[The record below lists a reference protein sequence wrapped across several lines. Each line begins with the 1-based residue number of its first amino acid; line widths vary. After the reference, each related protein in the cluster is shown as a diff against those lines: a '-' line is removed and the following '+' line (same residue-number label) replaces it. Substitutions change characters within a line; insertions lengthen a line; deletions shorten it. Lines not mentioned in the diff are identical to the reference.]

1 VTQHLPVALIFYPS
15 PSPGDARATQRADVR
30 EHNVGQLVRQK
41 LGMDASFNV
50 GFSTY
55 DGSVSAA
62 RRWDGKRETMSVN
75 PGLPDSYEQMMHEVA
90 YRTTSAADALPN
102 FMLLMRSLVPT
113 TKLSSSLRLLHTPP
127 RLQRAIGVQ
136 YVKDTERQSHYFRAV
151 LPQQFDVLLHFDR
164 TSHLQP
170 LLPAATE
177 VQIEKTA
184 EDAGARPAFHDDRDA
199 MED

>member
-1 VTQHLPVALIFYPS
+1 
-15 PSPGDARATQRADVR
+15 
-30 EHNVGQLVRQK
+30 
-41 LGMDASFNV
+41 MDASFNV

-102 FMLLMRSLVPT
+102 FMLLMRSLSPDA
-113 TKLSSSLRLLHTPP
+113 KPLADLQLRVLGDPP
-127 RLQRAIGVQ
+127 RLQRAIGVR
-136 YVKDTERQSHYFRAV
+136 YVKRTERQSHYFRAV

-164 TSHLQP
+164 TRRLQP
-170 LLPAATE
+170 LLPAAAE
-177 VQIEKTA
+177 LRIEREA
-184 EDAGARPAFHDDRDA
+184 EDAGARPASEDEDEE
-199 MED
+199 MEG